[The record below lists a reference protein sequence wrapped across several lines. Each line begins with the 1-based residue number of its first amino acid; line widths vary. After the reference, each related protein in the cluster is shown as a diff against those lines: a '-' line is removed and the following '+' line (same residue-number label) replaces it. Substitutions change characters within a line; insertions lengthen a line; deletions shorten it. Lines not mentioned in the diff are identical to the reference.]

1 MLPSEA
7 LKEHQIF
14 VRETVRKYHARSPCL
29 FGSALINEDT
39 ENSDLD
45 ILVEP
50 TDRTSLLDLAKIE
63 CALRERLGVEVD
75 VLTPDFLD
83 PSFRD
88 EVLQTA
94 VPI

>member
-7 LKEHQIF
+7 LKKHQIF
-14 VRETVRKYHARSPCL
+14 IRETVRKYHASSPRL
-29 FGSALINEDT
+29 FGSVLTSEDT
-39 ENSDLD
+39 KNSDLD

-50 TDRTSLLDLAKIE
+50 TDKTSLLDLAKIE
-63 CALRERLGVEVD
+63 CALSERLGVEVD

-88 EVLQTA
+88 EVLRTA
-94 VPI
+94 MPI